1 MNTPIEFAQVER
13 TIVYV
18 KPVNVADLPK
28 EVRDEAGELD
38 HIYAVHSED
47 GQQLALV
54 ANRQL
59 AFHLARQHDFAP
71 VNVH

>member
-1 MNTPIEFAQVER
+1 MNTPIEFEQVER
-13 TIVYV
+13 KIVYV